1 MANLENFS
9 NKILDPE
16 TGSYFRDNP
25 ISSREIINGAMKM
38 ISGLDWIDVPIHK
51 PKNLID
57 FCLENKPQPEGC
69 DIVDYVYV
77 LYKCWKQTN
86 YRKDEIISVFKEVLE
101 LFHNLNYDNGGFSYF
116 PSRSQSHY
124 YGVEVTQG
132 LNIPDI
138 HGTILI
144 TWALVLIYDF
154 LEESNDKYNVIKP

>member
-1 MANLENFS
+1 MFM
-9 NKILDPE
+9 
-16 TGSYFRDNP
+16 F
-25 ISSREIINGAMKM
+25 
-38 ISGLDWIDVPIHK
+38 
-51 PKNLID
+51 
-57 FCLENKPQPEGC
+57 
-69 DIVDYVYV
+69 
-77 LYKCWKQTN
+77 